1 MSHLPTE
8 SKITNIEITLENGE
22 TYSLDLQELLIN
34 EDKVIANETI
44 MQLQYFNWENECE
57 K

>member
-1 MSHLPTE
+1 MAHLPTE
-8 SKITNIEITLENGE
+8 SKISNIEITLENGE
-22 TYSLDLQELLIN
+22 TYSLDLQKLLIS
-34 EDKVIANETI
+34 EDKAIANETI